1 MSAIAPGIKVAHI
14 RFADWEG
21 TVTPNWTGRW
31 RVIDVAGTVDVW
43 VVWHAGINGNG
54 ALPVA
59 GWYDISYLHVSNVP
73 TASETSERG
82 K

>member
-1 MSAIAPGIKVAHI
+1 MVASGSKVTHA
-14 RFADWEG
+14 RMAGWEG
-21 TVTPNWTGRW
+21 TVTPNQRGNW
-31 RVIDVAGTVDVW
+31 ISLMGTDMDVW
-43 VVWHAGINGNG
+43 VVWHSGINGNG
-54 ALPVA
+54 VLPVA